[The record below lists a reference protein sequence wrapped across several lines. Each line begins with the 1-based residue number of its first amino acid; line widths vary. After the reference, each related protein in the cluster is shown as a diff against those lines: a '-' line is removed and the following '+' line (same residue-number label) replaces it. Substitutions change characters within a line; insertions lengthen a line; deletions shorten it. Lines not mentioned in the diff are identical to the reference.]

1 MDQKKSFTEL
11 VAGPVNLEDV
21 LDRLT
26 FSEETLPTAVLEQ
39 AALYMEA
46 ARFRIRKMRQRQSGE
61 LELEQARARK
71 AIFLRAT
78 MQKIPGKRGMTE
90 THLNQLLDANPM
102 LNGLKKKIAEAGQ
115 IEEWAKSLQ
124 EALRMRRDCLK
135 IYAGLLGTE
144 MDMRIKDSD
153 VGSLTRARQRL
164 RNKMPETESL

>member
-1 MDQKKSFTEL
+1 
-11 VAGPVNLEDV
+11 
-21 LDRLT
+21 
-26 FSEETLPTAVLEQ
+26 
-39 AALYMEA
+39 
-46 ARFRIRKMRQRQSGE
+46 
-61 LELEQARARK
+61 
-71 AIFLRAT
+71 

>member
-71 AIFLRAT
+71 PYSYAPRC
-78 MQKIPGKRGMTE
+78 KRFRVR
-90 THLNQLLDANPM
+90 
-102 LNGLKKKIAEAGQ
+102 
-115 IEEWAKSLQ
+115 EE
-124 EALRMRRDCLK
+124 
-135 IYAGLLGTE
+135 
-144 MDMRIKDSD
+144 
-153 VGSLTRARQRL
+153 
-164 RNKMPETESL
+164 